1 MRRHAF
7 LALLAATAAIAAP
20 IAADDRPFPSPATFT
35 TLQVTPLAIE
45 GLTGD
50 ELGNLYTTGRAAPP
64 ERCPVWQIGP
74 NGGLIVVGTIGNAAP
89 GCNPS
94 GIRRDRDGNF
104 FIADANQGGVI
115 WKLRAAD
122 MNPAAPF
129 ATGVPGTNGLAFDR
143 RGNVWTGDGTTGQGR
158 VWRVSPDG
166 KTVTEMFRIQP
177 MRNSAALGGTVAGD
191 GVGRQVRSFPPGTL
205 LNTLGGQD
213 LVANGVDF
221 DRNGDLIVADTAR
234 GALWRIRFDG
244 RGNVTSRM
252 GCDASFTA
260 DTLCLENVLVAHPLL
275 EGTDGIFID
284 RAGNIWNAANERNAI
299 VVVRHEGHEG
309 GEGHEGPGAGNAP
322 ATRVIAGRA
331 DRIRTVA
338 FGVIVD
344 PNISQP
350 LPFAGLSYV
359 DFNLFGTGTQFNGF
373 FGGSYAQVAFSAP
386 SVAGSR
392 WQLAGRAFAIATS
405 YNDRAFEQG
414 REQYELD
421 IRQRPAQAAVWALR
435 PIGARAAV
443 RIEYDWD
450 FNAFGAGEQ
459 TAAGFVIP
467 RDQNAHALRLG
478 LDLQRNGWQGSIWGS
493 YARRVGWRAW
503 GELSAAGA
511 DGSCTTCAGSAQASF
526 TRYGASVL
534 RSQAISTRVAARI
547 EGAVMGGHDLDRF
560 SRYAFGTFDN
570 RLHGYPAA
578 LVRYDRGAVLR
589 TAIAWTA
596 GRAVRLDGF
605 ADTAVVRDPGFGRG
619 LRNYTGFGAAL
630 EAPAP
635 FRTLLSIEWGYGL
648 QGVDTTG
655 GRGTNVVR
663 IAAYKVF

>member
-64 ERCPVWQIGP
+64 ERCPVWQIGA

-284 RAGNIWNAANERNAI
+284 RAGNIWNAANERNA
-299 VVVRHEGHEG
+299 VVVVTHEGHEG
-309 GEGHEGPGAGNAP
+309 GEGHEG
-322 ATRVIAGRA
+322 TRVVEIFR
-331 DRIRTVA
+331 
-338 FGVIVD
+338 
-344 PNISQP
+344 NP
-350 LPFAGLSYV
+350 L
-359 DFNLFGTGTQFNGF
+359 N
-373 FGGSYAQVAFSAP
+373 
-386 SVAGSR
+386 
-392 WQLAGRAFAIATS
+392 
-405 YNDRAFEQG
+405 
-414 REQYELD
+414 
-421 IRQRPAQAAVWALR
+421 AA
-435 PIGARAAV
+435 
-443 RIEYDWD
+443 
-450 FNAFGAGEQ
+450 
-459 TAAGFVIP
+459 
-467 RDQNAHALRLG
+467 
-478 LDLQRNGWQGSIWGS
+478 
-493 YARRVGWRAW
+493 
-503 GELSAAGA
+503 
-511 DGSCTTCAGSAQASF
+511 
-526 TRYGASVL
+526 
-534 RSQAISTRVAARI
+534 
-547 EGAVMGGHDLDRF
+547 
-560 SRYAFGTFDN
+560 
-570 RLHGYPAA
+570 
-578 LVRYDRGAVLR
+578 
-589 TAIAWTA
+589 
-596 GRAVRLDGF
+596 
-605 ADTAVVRDPGFGRG
+605 G
-619 LRNYTGFGAAL
+619 LRNAA
-630 EAPAP
+630 
-635 FRTLLSIEWGYGL
+635 
-648 QGVDTTG
+648 DTTEG
-655 GRGTNVVR
+655 NRHILELPTSPFISGDRLCVAQSDGNRRDNSPNTAGEVNAAGPVGARGKISCLDQALR
-663 IAAYKVF
+663 GDRD